1 MKKVI
6 YTLLTLALCTFTSEI
21 NSASL
26 INQPTTILSTQT
38 TTTDIFNFLVQNLG
52 LSMTQKPEVK
62 KLVDEAGALTTKL
75 NTDTSK
81 SSSEIATAKTDIVN
95 ALIKE
100 LSTKVLKGTQVSKL
114 TSMTTQLTT
123 MFSALK

>member
-1 MKKVI
+1 MKKIAVAFMTLSVLAVTTEVNSSTLICNPVELMQPQTSVLDI
-6 YTLLTLALCTFTSEI
+6 YNYLET
-21 NSASL
+21 
-26 INQPTTILSTQT
+26 
-38 TTTDIFNFLVQNLG
+38 NLG

-81 SSSEIATAKTDIVN
+81 SSSEIATAKTGIVN

-114 TSMTTQLTT
+114 TGITTQLTS